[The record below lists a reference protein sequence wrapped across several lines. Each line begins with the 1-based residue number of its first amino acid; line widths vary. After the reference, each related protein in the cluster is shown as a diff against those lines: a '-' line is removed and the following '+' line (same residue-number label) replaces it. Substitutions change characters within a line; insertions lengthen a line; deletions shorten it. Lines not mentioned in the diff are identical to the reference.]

1 MVEDGLRTVA
11 RAATDVPLN
20 NAIAHGNAVN
30 GGRDG

>member
-11 RAATDVPLN
+11 LAATAAPFD
-20 NAIAHGNAVN
+20 NAIAGGDALN